1 MASPERRAL
10 RGLTALVVAGLA
22 GCGGAATAATE
33 ARETPAPAEEPV
45 FDRVIVSAGRALAI
59 VGELEAAEREATA
72 EIEYEAAE
80 GGPLI
85 EVGPLPDAPPATRW
99 TVAMPGC
106 TATAA
111 GSRWL
116 RIVDGTD
123 EAPTFRAVELE
134 GCAFEDAAGEYLAV
148 RGGSGARWADAAQ
161 TNADDAPEL
170 GPQLRRE
177 GTLGED
183 ASYVETFSPF
193 EEVCPGLPATIEVR
207 RGDATVATLDLDT
220 VETWLRGAFTV
231 GDRLY
236 VVVHR
241 CGGDTR
247 LILVGD
253 GEPRTVVRHAHLG
266 EEFCEC

>member
-10 RGLTALVVAGLA
+10 RGLTALFVAALT
-22 GCGGAATAATE
+22 GCGGAAPAATE
-33 ARETPAPAEEPV
+33 PRAAPAVEAPV
-45 FDRVIVSAGRALAI
+45 FDRVIVSAGRAFAL
-59 VGELEAAEREATA
+59 VGELEAGEREATD
-72 EIEYEAAE
+72 EIEYEGAE
-80 GGPLI
+80 GGPPM
-85 EVGPLPDAPPATRW
+85 EVGPLAEEPPATRW

-177 GTLGED
+177 GSLGED

-193 EEVCPGLPATIEVR
+193 EEVCPGLPASIEVR
-207 RGDATVATLDLDT
+207 RGDATIATLDLDT
-220 VETWLRGAFTV
+220 VETWLRGAFTI

-247 LILVGD
+247 LILLGD